1 MAQIIANGII
11 VGSVYALIAIGFS
24 LIYRTVRFFH
34 FAHGAVYAVAAYAG
48 WALHTYSGLPFLV
61 CVLAGCIV
69 GAVLGVGIQRA
80 VYEPLGR
87 RGAPQLVFLLASFA
101 VFIFLSG
108 VLQLAFG
115 GDVQVY
121 AGRVVREGRQI
132 AGAIITDHQLLI
144 IGTCILAS
152 VSLYLWLA
160 RSSLGKAIRAV
171 SDDPIAASLMG
182 INTKRITMFVFGVG
196 SGLAGLAGVL
206 ISVETNLNPAM
217 GFDAILK
224 GIVAALIG
232 GIGNIYG
239 AILGGLILGLAEN
252 LGVVGI
258 SAGWKDTVAFVLLTV
273 FLLARP
279 GGLFGSELEQRQ
291 V

>member
-24 LIYRTVRFFH
+24 LIYSTVRFFH
-34 FAHGAVYAVAAYAG
+34 FAHGAVYTVSAYAG
-48 WALHTYSGLPFLV
+48 WALHTYSGLPFFYCL
-61 CVLAGCIV
+61 LTGCGV
-69 GAVLGVGIQRA
+69 GALLGVGIQRA
-80 VYEPLGR
+80 VYEPLAR
-87 RGAPQLVFLLASFA
+87 RRAPQLVFLLASFA

-115 GDVQVY
+115 GDVQIY
-121 AGRVVREGRQI
+121 ADRVVRKGQLI
-132 AGAIITDHQLLI
+132 FGAVITKHQLMI

-152 VSLYLWLA
+152 AVLYLWIA
-160 RSSLGKAIRAV
+160 KSSLGKAIRAV
-171 SDDPIAASLMG
+171 ADDPIAASLMG
-182 INTKRITMFVFGVG
+182 INSKKVITIVFAVG
-196 SGLAGLAGVL
+196 SGLAGLAGVM
-206 ISVETNLNPAM
+206 IGVETNLNPSM

-239 AILGGLILGLAEN
+239 AILGGFILGLAEN
-252 LGVVGI
+252 LGVMGI
-258 SAGWKDTVAFVLLTV
+258 SAGWKDTVAFLFLII
-273 FLLARP
+273 FLLLRP
-279 GGLFGSELEQRQ
+279 NGLIGTGLKQRR